1 MILLKKKIFIISL
14 IALMSCEAEKD
25 DGEDGGSLV
34 GPWELSNMGDYAN
47 ADCSGNIDDTG
58 WALASAFGL
67 KATMEFASNGKGIYT
82 LSFMG
87 ESQEVA
93 MTWNSNSSQ
102 ICMYGT
108 QCFNYKINDS
118 NKFILDTLSDANC
131 EDDNGNETNYN
142 DQSSCESAG
151 NMWNPP
157 SCQMQEYTK
166 K

>member
-1 MILLKKKIFIISL
+1 MILLRKKIFIISL
-14 IALMSCEAEKD
+14 IALMSCEDQND
-25 DGEDGGSLV
+25 DGTDDGSLV
-34 GPWELSNMGDYAN
+34 GTWELSNMGDYAN
-47 ADCSGNIDDTG
+47 ADCSGDIDDTG
-58 WALASAFGL
+58 WSLASAFGL

-102 ICMYGT
+102 ICMYET
-108 QCFNYKINDS
+108 QCFNYKINGS

-131 EDDNGNETNYN
+131 EDDNGNETNHN

>member
-1 MILLKKKIFIISL
+1 
-14 IALMSCEAEKD
+14 MSCEDQND
-25 DGEDGGSLV
+25 DGRDDGSLV
-34 GPWELSNMGDYAN
+34 GTWELSNMGDYTN
-47 ADCSGNIDDTG
+47 ADCSGDIDDTG
-58 WALASAFGL
+58 WSLASAFGL

-108 QCFNYKINDS
+108 QCFNYKINGL

-131 EDDNGNETNYN
+131 EDDNGNETNHN

>member
-1 MILLKKKIFIISL
+1 MIL
-14 IALMSCEAEKD
+14 IACEDKND
-25 DGEDGGSLV
+25 DQDGGSLV
-34 GPWELSNMGDYAN
+34 GIWELSNMGDYAN
-47 ADCSGNIDDTG
+47 ADCSGEIDDAG

-87 ESQEVA
+87 EKQEVA
-93 MTWNSNSSQ
+93 LTWNSSDSKICLSSL
-102 ICMYGT
+102 
-108 QCFNYKINDS
+108 QCLDYKLNDD
-118 NKFILDTLSDANC
+118 KFILDSQSDSYC
-131 EDDNGNETNYN
+131 EDNDGNETNHS
-142 DQSSCESAG
+142 DQSSCETAG